1 MHTSSELPPAFF
13 TLALFTSPW
22 CRRRRHT
29 TRYYAFISKYLD
41 STDLLLLFVVLPLP
55 PPFLRALL
63 AFYRFASLT
72 AHTSPVRCPSALVFP
87 SHTHTHYPSPA
98 LTRFFFYTALFSL
111 APSASLRSSL
121 LFGARALL
129 PHPNTLSQHFAL
141 ANLEPRWRRLHK
153 FLIRNIL
160 PAPEGHFQT
169 PTFRRSYVEAATK
182 TEHENDTGLERLML
196 QFQTAVVSSSNL
208 STSSLPA
215 QLAQLTTTPETLI
228 ETNQLNYPS

>member
-22 CRRRRHT
+22 CRRQRHT

-87 SHTHTHYPSPA
+87 SHTHTLSLSRSHPLLLLHCSLLTCAFGFSSLFTSLRRSGSSSSPQHTLAALRTCQSRAAVAATPQILDTQYPSCSGRP
-98 LTRFFFYTALFSL
+98 LPDTDVPTQLRRSCNENGTRK
-111 APSASLRSSL
+111 RHWI
-121 LFGARALL
+121 RALDV
-129 PHPNTLSQHFAL
+129 A
-141 ANLEPRWRRLHK
+141 
-153 FLIRNIL
+153 
-160 PAPEGHFQT
+160 
-169 PTFRRSYVEAATK
+169 V
-182 TEHENDTGLERLML
+182 
-196 QFQTAVVSSSNL
+196 QTAVVSSSNL

-215 QLAQLTTTPETLI
+215 LAQLTTTPETLI